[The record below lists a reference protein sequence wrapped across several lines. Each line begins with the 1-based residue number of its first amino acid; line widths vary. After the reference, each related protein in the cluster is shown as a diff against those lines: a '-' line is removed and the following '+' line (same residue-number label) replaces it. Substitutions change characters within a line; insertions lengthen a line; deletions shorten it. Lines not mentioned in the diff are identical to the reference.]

1 MAFRSKS
8 LEDVRQTLAANVR
21 RIRLEKG
28 VSQERAALEAGI
40 DRTLLSKIE
49 RQITNPSLET
59 LLKLANYLDV
69 DISDLLI
76 SKNQNY

>member
-1 MAFRSKS
+1 MATRTKS
-8 LEDVRQTLAANVR
+8 LEDVRQTLAKNVQ
-21 RIRLEKG
+21 RIRKAKG

>member
-59 LLKLANYLDV
+59 LLRLANYLAVDV
-69 DISDLLI
+69 SDLLD
-76 SKNQNY
+76 SKHS

>member
-8 LEDVRQTLAANVR
+8 LEDVRQTLAANVK

-59 LLKLANYLDV
+59 LLRLANYLEV
-69 DISDLLI
+69 NVSDLLD
-76 SKNQNY
+76 SKHS

>member
-1 MAFRSKS
+1 MSFSSKN
-8 LEDVRQTLAANVR
+8 LEEVRQILAANVK
-21 RIRLEKG
+21 RIRAAKG

-59 LLKLANYLDV
+59 LLRLANYLEV
-69 DISDLLI
+69 DISDLLDSKI
-76 SKNQNY
+76 S

>member
-1 MAFRSKS
+1 MAFRSKT
-8 LEDVRQTLAANVR
+8 LKDVRHNLSANVKHFR
-21 RIRLEKG
+21 KRKE

-59 LLKLANYLDV
+59 LLKLANYLEV
-69 DISDLLI
+69 SISDLLGD
-76 SKNQNY
+76 SQ

>member
-1 MAFRSKS
+1 MSFRSKN
-8 LEDVRQTLAANVR
+8 LEEVRQILAANVK
-21 RIRLEKG
+21 RIRAAKG

-59 LLKLANYLDV
+59 LLRLANYLEV
-69 DISDLLI
+69 DIAVLLDSKI
-76 SKNQNY
+76 S

>member
-59 LLKLANYLDV
+59 LLRLANYLSVDV
-69 DISDLLI
+69 SDLLD
-76 SKNQNY
+76 SKHS

>member
-1 MAFRSKS
+1 MSFRSKN
-8 LEDVRQTLAANVR
+8 LEEVRQILAANVK
-21 RIRLEKG
+21 RIRAAKG

-59 LLKLANYLDV
+59 LLRLANYLEV
-69 DISDLLI
+69 DISDLLDSKI
-76 SKNQNY
+76 S